1 MISDR
6 EGVRGPA
13 TERKIRGTSCRNFD
27 GSHEAPGGINLE
39 QSFAQDGPTIASLPC
54 GVLSHI
60 FDDLG
65 PRDLAS
71 ASCVCR
77 AWRRLVA
84 LESAANQVWRT
95 FYSARWQLSGACW
108 PLRTAPHTS
117 TSSKPISVP
126 GSNSSGVGADSGG
139 VIGSSGSTCAGAS
152 WSSYST
158 SATATS
164 PSSSPE
170 MRWQWAYGTKML
182 RLRSWSGRYSAD
194 QVMGHKMAVRAVRLL
209 PACDLMAT
217 ASLDRTV
224 RLWDLRSGLPLGHSR
239 PHGGTVRCLAMD
251 TGLLASGSSDSVV
264 RVWRAQRGG
273 SESGCLAE
281 ASSSLFSISS
291 KPYILRGHGGPVSC
305 LALDESLAA
314 PEIYRGGGGDGG
326 DVYGGMLFSGSW
338 DCTVRVWRQ
347 GAEGS
352 DGTGSGGDDDGC
364 DFSDGSGGSSAVGAS
379 SSDEAIRGGAAGGS
393 HLRLTAEASATEDGG
408 WSCAGVL
415 QYSDWV
421 YCCAVRGGN
430 LLVAAGS
437 EVVVTDAATGRA
449 VRRFAGVHDGAAVA
463 CLEGCRSG
471 RLLFTA
477 SGDGLLLAHDL
488 RMKQG
493 SRVLWHHNAAVTGL
507 SFEDPWVAS
516 SSADGCIILQDS
528 EQALAGGGGPQRA
541 FNASCRALH
550 CPPGQPALCLD
561 LSDQWL
567 AAGSENGVVRMWD
580 FTGAAAAAERA
591 AAARAARRAAKANR
605 AAVRQE
611 HQHHQIHNRI
621 LHPPPPPQQ
630 QHQHQRHQG
639 FQRGRNQHYQVA
651 DAATVAPPRSSLQCL
666 AEPEESSGVMS
677 RDGKCKAASDTA
689 QKRKAR
695 GKGRGGG
702 SAASGST
709 AAVTTTAEV
718 PPRRGGGGSSNRW
731 RHGGAHGHSHN
742 GVFFP
747 IYRAPKPPLPM
758 VPTFRYV
765 GNGSGGGTV
774 SGGGGGGAGSSGLAA
789 ISGFTHLRMQQRP
802 QRP

>member
-1 MISDR
+1 
-6 EGVRGPA
+6 
-13 TERKIRGTSCRNFD
+13 KIRGTSCRNFD
-27 GSHEAPGGINLE
+27 RSHEAPGGINSE
-39 QSFAQDGPTIASLPC
+39 QSFAQDGPTIASLPY

-108 PLRTAPHTS
+108 PSRTAPYTS
-117 TSSKPISVP
+117 SSSISFSKPISVP
-126 GSNSSGVGADSGG
+126 GSNSSSVGAESGG
-139 VIGSSGSTCAGAS
+139 VNGSSDGICAAAS
-152 WSSYST
+152 WLSCSS
-158 SATATS
+158 SATATT

-251 TGLLASGSSDSVV
+251 TGLLASGSSDSLV
-264 RVWRAQRGG
+264 RVWRAQHGG
-273 SESGCLAE
+273 SESGCVAE

-314 PEIYRGGGGDGG
+314 PEMYRSGGGDGG
-326 DVYGGMLFSGSW
+326 GVYGGTLFSGSW
-338 DCTVRVWRQ
+338 DCTVRVWHQ
-347 GAEGS
+347 CAEGS

-364 DFSDGSGGSSAVGAS
+364 DFSDGSGGSFAVGGS
-379 SSDEAIRGGAAGGS
+379 SSDEAIRSGAAGGS
-393 HLRLTAEASATEDGG
+393 RRRRTAEATETEDGG

-591 AAARAARRAAKANR
+591 AAARAARRAFKANR
-605 AAVRQE
+605 AAARQE
-611 HQHHQIHNRI
+611 HHHPMHNRI

-630 QHQHQRHQG
+630 QHQHHQHQHHQQRRHPG
-639 FQRGRNQHYQVA
+639 LQRGGNQHWQAA
-651 DAATVAPPRSSLQCL
+651 DAATGAPPRSPLQCL
-666 AEPEESSGVMS
+666 AEPEEPSGGMS
-677 RDGKCKAASDTA
+677 RDGKGTAASDA
-689 QKRKAR
+689 VPQRKGR

-702 SAASGST
+702 GTASSST
-709 AAVTTTAEV
+709 AAGTTTAAEV
-718 PPRRGGGGSSNRW
+718 LPRRSGGGSSNRW

-742 GVFFP
+742 GVFIP
-747 IYRAPKPPLPM
+747 VSRAPKPPLPM
-758 VPTFRYV
+758 APTFRYV
-765 GNGSGGGTV
+765 GNGSGGSAV
-774 SGGGGGGAGSSGLAA
+774 SGGGGGGAGPSGMAA
-789 ISGFTHLRMQQRP
+789 ISGFAHLRMQQRP